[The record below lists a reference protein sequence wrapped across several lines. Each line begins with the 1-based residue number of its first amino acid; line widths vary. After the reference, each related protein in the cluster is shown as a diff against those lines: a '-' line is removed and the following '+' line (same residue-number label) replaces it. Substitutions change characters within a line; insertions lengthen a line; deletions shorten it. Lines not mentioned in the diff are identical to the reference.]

1 MHAYSH
7 HPDHFSVNLCLC
19 VRELVVVVLCVAHVL
34 VMCEGFAVAVH
45 TEGRSFILRT
55 AVV

>member
-1 MHAYSH
+1 M
-7 HPDHFSVNLCLC
+7 
-19 VRELVVVVLCVAHVL
+19 VVLCVAHVL

-55 AVV
+55 SYTKPLITPANCVVQAIGNGS